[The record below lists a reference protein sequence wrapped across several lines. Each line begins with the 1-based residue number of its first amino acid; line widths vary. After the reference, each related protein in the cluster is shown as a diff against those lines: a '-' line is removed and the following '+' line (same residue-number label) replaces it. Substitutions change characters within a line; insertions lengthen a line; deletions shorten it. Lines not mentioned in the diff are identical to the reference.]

1 MRRKEIINVTN
12 APWSHTR
19 WKINES
25 SGVDWRQSTIVQCHV
40 DWTAAHSM
48 LIPNAQPPR
57 RIDRRTCCSDVAQ
70 SRHVA
75 QRIAEISVQS
85 RQPADSRR
93 QGNPAPN
100 QTLHERRNSPT
111 CSECVAQPSPVTDLG
126 QIPIGADV
134 QYTIQRQI
142 LSGPVYSVALEIR
155 KSRRNAEVLFS
166 CSTCSKLLSY

>member
-12 APWSHTR
+12 APR
-19 WKINES
+19 WKMNGS
-25 SGVDWRQSTIVQCHV
+25 SGVHWRQSTIVQCHV
-40 DWTAAHSM
+40 NWTAAHSM
-48 LIPNAQPPR
+48 HAAQPPR
-57 RIDRRTCCSDVAQ
+57 RFDRRTCCSDVAQ

-126 QIPIGADV
+126 QIPTGADL

>member
-1 MRRKEIINVTN
+1 
-12 APWSHTR
+12 
-19 WKINES
+19 
-25 SGVDWRQSTIVQCHV
+25 
-40 DWTAAHSM
+40 
-48 LIPNAQPPR
+48 
-57 RIDRRTCCSDVAQ
+57 VAQ

-100 QTLHERRNSPT
+100 QTVHERRNSPT

-126 QIPIGADV
+126 QIPTGADL

-166 CSTCSKLLSY
+166 CSTCSKLLVARCRRPISAKTNSGVSHGKEDTKISSSCNYQVLHGSVKTPLGCSEVEYLIRCL